1 MRSNPAAESHAHSTL
16 DNETRKLVAKSRK
29 AIRRLILAL
38 KRVIEKVP
46 STKIHNATTS
56 SYQQRPGFRG
66 GGKTMR

>member
-38 KRVIEKVP
+38 KRVIVIFFKFTPVR
-46 STKIHNATTS
+46 SFIAIG
-56 SYQQRPGFRG
+56 RPA
-66 GGKTMR
+66 